1 MSEDELGMDYNML
14 MLFFMYM
21 FMDEDKRE
29 ELLKSINEY
38 EEGTKNNEGGD
49 NSG

>member
-1 MSEDELGMDYNML
+1 MSEDENGIDYNML

-21 FMDEDKRE
+21 CIGEEKSE

-38 EEGTKNNEGGD
+38 EENTKNNEGGD

>member
-1 MSEDELGMDYNML
+1 MSKDENGIDPNIFML
-14 MLFFMYM
+14 LLTMM